1 LPKTNNKL
9 EQVMKIEDSTFLITG
24 GSAGIGK
31 ATAKMLLEK
40 GGKVAITGRDKSKLE
55 KVANEIG
62 AFPIHADAA
71 NDEDVNKTYELFLQ
85 QFNKLD
91 CLINNAGIGGG
102 WGEITELDMK
112 AFRNVYD
119 VNVFGAAM
127 MGSKAAQI
135 FKKQNYGNIVNIAS
149 TAALKGY
156 ASGTVYAS
164 SKFALRG
171 MTQCWQADLRKY
183 NVRVILVNPSE
194 VTTAFGSS
202 ERVEREEVSN
212 KLRSEEIAHTIVSTL
227 EMEDRGF
234 IPEVTVWATNP
245 F

>member
-1 LPKTNNKL
+1 MNINS
-9 EQVMKIEDSTFLITG
+9 STFLITG

-31 ATAKMLLEK
+31 ATAKMLSDK
-40 GGKVAITGRDKSKLE
+40 GGKVAITGKAKDKLE
-55 KVANEIG
+55 KVAKEIK

-71 NDEDVNKTYELFLQ
+71 KPEDVEKTFHEFLNKFS
-85 QFNKLD
+85 KLD

-102 WGEITELDMK
+102 WSEITELDMNT
-112 AFRNVYD
+112 FRQVYD

-127 MGSKAAQI
+127 MGSKAAKL
-135 FKKQNYGNIVNIAS
+135 FKEQNKGNIVNIAS
-149 TAALKGY
+149 TAALKGF
-156 ASGTVYAS
+156 SNGTVYAS

-183 NVRVILVNPSE
+183 NVRVILINPSE
-194 VTTAFGSS
+194 VTTAFGNS
-202 ERVEREEVSN
+202 ERVERKEVSN

-227 EMEDRGF
+227 EMDDRGF

>member
-1 LPKTNNKL
+1 
-9 EQVMKIEDSTFLITG
+9 MIIENSAFLITG

-40 GGKVAITGRDKSKLE
+40 GGKTAITGRDKSKLE
-55 KVANEIG
+55 KIANKIG
-62 AFPIHADAA
+62 AFPIHSDVAKE
-71 NDEDVNKTYELFLQ
+71 EDVNKTYELFLQ
-85 QFNKLD
+85 QFGKLD

-102 WGEITELDMK
+102 WGEITELDIN

-202 ERVEREEVSN
+202 ERVDRVEVSN

-227 EMEDRGF
+227 EMDDRGF

>member
-1 LPKTNNKL
+1 
-9 EQVMKIEDSTFLITG
+9 MKINNSTFLVTG

-31 ATAKMLLEK
+31 ATAKMLSDN
-40 GGKVAITGRDKSKLE
+40 GGKVAITGRDKDKLE
-55 KVANEIG
+55 SVAKEIE
-62 AFPIHADAA
+62 AIPIYADVAKQ
-71 NDEDVNKTYELFLQ
+71 EDVERTYNEFLKE
-85 QFNKLD
+85 FGKLD

-102 WGEITELDMK
+102 WSEITELDMK
-112 AFRNVYD
+112 SFRKVYD

-127 MGSKAAQI
+127 MGSKAAKL
-135 FKKQNYGNIVNIAS
+135 FKEQNYGNIVNIAS

-156 ASGTVYAS
+156 SNGTVYAS

-171 MTQCWQADLRKY
+171 MTQCWQAELRKY
-183 NVRVILVNPSE
+183 NVRVILINPSE
-194 VTTAFGSS
+194 VTTAFGNS
-202 ERVEREEVSN
+202 ERIERKEISN

-227 EMEDRGF
+227 EMDDRGF